1 MADKISSV
9 FQGLRFRNKI
19 SEQDVRAAIREIK
32 LALLEAD
39 VNYGVV
45 RDFIDRIQGLA
56 VSQEVLQSLTPAQQ
70 IVKIVNQELTELLGS
85 QNERINFSAKPPSI
99 VLICGLQG
107 SGKTTHATKLAH
119 HLKAKGKHPMLV
131 ACDVYRPAAIEQLK
145 VAGERANIYVFEQ
158 GNINPVQIAANSVS
172 YAKDNGYDVIVL
184 DTAGRLQIDAELMD
198 ELKKIK
204 KAVKVSETLLVVD
217 SMSGQDA
224 VNAASAFNEA
234 ITIDGVILTKL
245 DSDARSGAAL
255 SIKAI
260 TQKPIKFI
268 GTGEKIADFDVFY
281 PERMASRILGM
292 GDTISL
298 IEKAES
304 AFSEKQKQKMEESLK
319 KNSFDFDDLL
329 ANMQTMK
336 KLGSLKNVISLLPG
350 VGNKITDEQIG
361 KSEDELVKTKAL
373 ISSMT
378 PKERREPA
386 LINAGRRKR
395 IAAGSGHKVEDVNR
409 LLKRFEAM
417 NQMMKQFKGNK
428 KRHKKR

>member
-1 MADKISSV
+1 
-9 FQGLRFRNKI
+9 
-19 SEQDVRAAIREIK
+19 
-32 LALLEAD
+32 
-39 VNYGVV
+39 
-45 RDFIDRIQGLA
+45 
-56 VSQEVLQSLTPAQQ
+56 
-70 IVKIVNQELTELLGS
+70 
-85 QNERINFSAKPPSI
+85 
-99 VLICGLQG
+99 
-107 SGKTTHATKLAH
+107 
-119 HLKAKGKHPMLV
+119 
-131 ACDVYRPAAIEQLK
+131 
-145 VAGERANIYVFEQ
+145 
-158 GNINPVQIAANSVS
+158 
-172 YAKDNGYDVIVL
+172 
-184 DTAGRLQIDAELMD
+184 LQIDAKLMD

-204 KAVKVSETLLVVD
+204 KAVNVSETLLVVD

-224 VNAASAFNEA
+224 VNAASAFDEA
-234 ITIDGVILTKL
+234 ISIDGVILTKL

-268 GTGEKIADFDVFY
+268 GTGEKIDDFDVFY

-304 AFSEKQKQKMEESLK
+304 AFSEKQKQKIEESLK
-319 KNSFDFDDLL
+319 KNSIDFDDLL
-329 ANMQTMK
+329 SNMQTMK

-386 LINAGRRKR
+386 LINADRRKR
-395 IAAGSGHKVEDVNR
+395 IAAGSGHRVEDVNR

-417 NQMMKQFKGNK
+417 NQMMKQLKGNK